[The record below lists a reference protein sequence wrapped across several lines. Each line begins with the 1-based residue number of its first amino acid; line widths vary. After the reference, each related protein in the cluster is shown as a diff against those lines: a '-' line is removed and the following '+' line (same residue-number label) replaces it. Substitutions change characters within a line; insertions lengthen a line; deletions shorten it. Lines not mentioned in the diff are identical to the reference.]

1 MGLRQ
6 PSLPRE
12 THRAHRC
19 PEGGGPYLI
28 GHRLLGD
35 ILLLLQYSV
44 LLALLLP
51 SYTHLIPSYLPLL
64 FGFPELA
71 LTMPFMA
78 SWCPSFCCG
87 LLL

>member
-12 THRAHRC
+12 THVAHRC
-19 PEGGGPYLI
+19 PEGGSPYLV
-28 GHRLLGD
+28 GHRLLGG
-35 ILLLLQYSV
+35 ILPLLQRLV
-44 LLALLLP
+44 LLALLFP
-51 SYTHLIPSYLPLL
+51 SCTHLIPSSLPLL

-71 LTMPFMA
+71 LTMLFMA
-78 SWCPSFCCG
+78 PWCPSFCCG